1 MNLNEIEHFSKVS
14 DYHKLGDVA
23 TPNPLE
29 AWIWPVVL
37 GGILTI
43 SIADLFSDVLGIHIA
58 EEFDFEITAHNLI
71 N

>member
-1 MNLNEIEHFSKVS
+1 VLKVGLTS
-14 DYHKLGDVA
+14 GIITALGLIA
-23 TPNPLE
+23 GLYLFTGSRS
-29 AWIWPVVL
+29 VVL

-58 EEFDFEITAHNLI
+58 EESDFEITAHNLI